1 MRIFTK
7 LLAAT
12 AAIAAATPAV
22 AQYYGNRYSGYS
34 QPYAQS
40 YGYSQPYA
48 QSYGYS
54 QPYARTYSQPYGY
67 AQSYGYAQP
76 YAANTGVAAQQCSAA
91 VQNRLY
97 NRSSMGGILG
107 AVLGTN
113 TSGRVVS
120 VTQVSPR
127 SNGTVRVRGLASSG
141 RYASN
146 GYGAYGVGA
155 YGAAGYGYA
164 SQADLSFH
172 CDVGMNG
179 AVYSVSINRR

>member
-7 LLAAT
+7 LLTAGAVLAT
-12 AAIAAATPAV
+12 AAPAA
-22 AQYYGNRYSGYS
+22 AQYYSNPYSGYRYA
-34 QPYAQS
+34 QPYN
-40 YGYSQPYA
+40 YG
-48 QSYGYS
+48 
-54 QPYARTYSQPYGY
+54 
-67 AQSYGYAQP
+67 QSYGYAQP
-76 YAANTGVAAQQCSAA
+76 YAVNTTVAAQQCSSA

-97 NRSSMGGILG
+97 NRSSIGGILG

-127 SNGTVRVRGLASSG
+127 SNGMVRVRGLASSG
-141 RYASN
+141 RYAYN
-146 GYGAYGVGA
+146 NYGPYGVGA
-155 YGAAGYGYA
+155 YGASGYGYA
-164 SQADLSFH
+164 SQADLSFR

>member
-7 LLAAT
+7 LLMAS
-12 AAIAAATPAV
+12 AAIAAAAPAA
-22 AQYYGNRYSGYS
+22 AQYYGNQYSG
-34 QPYAQS
+34 
-40 YGYSQPYA
+40 
-48 QSYGYS
+48 
-54 QPYARTYSQPYGY
+54 
-67 AQSYGYAQP
+67 YGYAQP
-76 YAANTGVAAQQCSAA
+76 YAQTYGYARPAQTYGYAQPYGYAQTYAVNTGVAAQQCSSA

-97 NRSSMGGILG
+97 NRSSIGGILG

-113 TSGRVVS
+113 STGRVVS

-127 SNGTVRVRGLASSG
+127 GNGMVRVRGLASSG

-146 GYGAYGVGA
+146 GYGPYGVGA

-164 SQADLSFH
+164 NQADLSFR

-179 AVYSVSINRR
+179 AVYNVSINRRY